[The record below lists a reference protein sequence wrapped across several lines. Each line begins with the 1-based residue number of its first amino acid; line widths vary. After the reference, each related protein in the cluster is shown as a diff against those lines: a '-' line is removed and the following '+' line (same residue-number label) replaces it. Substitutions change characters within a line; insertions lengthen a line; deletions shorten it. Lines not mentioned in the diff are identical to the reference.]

1 MTPDIERAEAALIEA
16 IEARERELANLKQA
30 LVIVRSNATAPNA
43 ITPVS
48 SEFAGLGITA
58 GARRL
63 LDDGGELTTR
73 QIAERLLA
81 GGIRTRSKNFIATV
95 HATLRNAS
103 KQFQSR
109 HQGREL
115 AWSLRKVE
123 TPNGT

>member
-16 IEARERELANLKQA
+16 IEARERELANLRQA
-30 LVIVRSNATAPNA
+30 LVIVQSNSIASNV
-43 ITPVS
+43 IRRVS

-58 GARRL
+58 GTRRL
-63 LDDGGELTTR
+63 LDDGVELTTR

-81 GGIRTRSKNFIATV
+81 GGIRTRSKNFVATV

-103 KQFQSR
+103 KRFQSR

-123 TPNGT
+123 ASNGT